1 MTGKSTLAAL
11 CLLTGTTHATDS
23 VTDHAT
29 LHARNLA
36 ANCTP
41 CHSADTPAPNAIP
54 RIAGLPADRVLQR
67 LRAFRSGDAPATVMH
82 QIVRGYSDEQLSLI
96 ATHLA
101 TSPEPAP
108 APR

>member
-11 CLLTGTTHATDS
+11 CLLAGGAHAADLS
-23 VTDHAT
+23 D

-41 CHSADTPAPNAIP
+41 CHSADAPEPNAIP
-54 RIAGLPADRVLQR
+54 RIGGLSADKILHR
-67 LRAFRSGDAPATVMH
+67 LRAFGSGEAPATVMH

-96 ATHLA
+96 ASHFA
-101 TSPEPAP
+101 TNP
-108 APR
+108 

>member
-11 CLLTGTTHATDS
+11 CLLAGTTHAADS
-23 VTDHAT
+23 AA

-41 CHSADTPAPNAIP
+41 CHSADAPAPNAIP
-54 RIAGLPADRVLQR
+54 RIVGLPADRLLHR
-67 LRAFRSGDAPATVMH
+67 LRAFRSGDTPATVMH

-96 ATHLA
+96 AAHLA
-101 TSPEPAP
+101 GSPDPALD
-108 APR
+108 PR

>member
-1 MTGKSTLAAL
+1 MIGKSTLAVL
-11 CLLTGTTHATDS
+11 CLLAGTTHAADS
-23 VTDHAT
+23 ATDHAA

-41 CHSADTPAPNAIP
+41 CHSADTAAPNAIP
-54 RIAGLPADRVLQR
+54 RIVGLPADSILQR

-101 TSPEPAP
+101 TNPDPALD
-108 APR
+108 PR